1 MSKTILITGA
11 NGTLAKKLIEKLST
25 DNDFE
30 VCASSRNIET
40 GSQFDNIEY
49 VTNIDLV
56 RTDFMSNV
64 DVIVHCAFP
73 REYNPDVLANAMTF
87 YNSLVLKAVETN
99 VKGIINI
106 SSQSVYGTYRENS
119 ALETTTVHPE
129 SDYALAKYACELIGL
144 ATVRNTDTKLTN
156 IRLGSL
162 IGIEYPER
170 VINKIIKKASET
182 KSISIDNDKT
192 VFGFMDVEDAV
203 TGLLK
208 FIRNTETQNWSE
220 TYNFGAKRQEQRDF
234 KRIVE
239 LISNCFKKNGI
250 EIDLKINEAP
260 EADKLCCLN
269 SQKFYSEI
277 NWKPEIS
284 LKESIERIFNDIF
297 FL

>member
-40 GSQFDNIEY
+40 VTQFDNVEY

-56 RTDFMSNV
+56 QTNFLSNV
-64 DVIVHCAFP
+64 DVIVNCAFP

-87 YNSLVLKAVETN
+87 YNSLVLKAVEMN
-99 VKGIINI
+99 VKEIINI
-106 SSQSVYGTYRENS
+106 SSQDVYGTYRENS
-119 ALETTTVHPE
+119 AIESTTVHPDNNY
-129 SDYALAKYACELIGL
+129 SLAKYACELIGL
-144 ATVRNTDTKLTN
+144 AAVRKSETKLTN

-170 VINKIIKKASET
+170 VINKIIKRASET

-192 VFGFMDVEDAV
+192 IFGFMDVGDAV

-208 FIRNTETQNWSE
+208 FIRNTVSQNWSE
-220 TYNFGAKRQEQRDF
+220 TYNFGAKSLEQRDF

-250 EIDLKINEAP
+250 EIDLKINEAS

-284 LKESIERIFNDIF
+284 LKESIERIFNDITQN
-297 FL
+297 

>member
-11 NGTLAKKLIEKLST
+11 NGTLAKKLIENLSI

-40 GSQFDNIEY
+40 GTQFDNVKY

-56 RTDFMSNV
+56 RTDVLLNM
-64 DVIVHCAFP
+64 DIIVNCAFP
-73 REYNPDVLANAMTF
+73 RENNPDVLANAMAF
-87 YNSLVLKAVETN
+87 YNSLVLKAVKMN

-106 SSQSVYGTYRENS
+106 SSQDVYGTYRENS
-119 ALETTTVHPE
+119 AIESTTVHPNNN
-129 SDYALAKYACELIGL
+129 YALAKYACELIGL
-144 ATVRNTDTKLTN
+144 SVVRNTNTKLTN

-192 VFGFMDVEDAV
+192 VFGFIDVDDAV

-208 FIRNTETQNWSE
+208 FIKNTETQNWSE
-220 TYNFGAKRQEQRDF
+220 TYNFGAKWQEQRDF
-234 KRIVE
+234 KHIVE

-250 EIDLKINEAP
+250 KIDLKINDAS

-269 SQKFYSEI
+269 SQKFYSATD
-277 NWKPEIS
+277 WKPEIS
-284 LKESIERIFNDIF
+284 LKESIERIFNGITQN
-297 FL
+297 